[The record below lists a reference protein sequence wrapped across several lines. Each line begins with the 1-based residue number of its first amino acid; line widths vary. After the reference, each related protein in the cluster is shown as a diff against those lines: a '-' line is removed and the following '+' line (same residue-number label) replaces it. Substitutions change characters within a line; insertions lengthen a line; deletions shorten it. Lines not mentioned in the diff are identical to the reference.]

1 MSERK
6 LATVDPITVEVIRS
20 YYESTARQMRNVLV
34 RGSFNPVIYEMVDF
48 SLGVYNR
55 EAELIA
61 EGPGI
66 PFFMGAL
73 TFAIREVVRYVGEEN
88 LQEGDV
94 LLSTYPFW
102 TGSHPQDV
110 TLIQPIFVDGKVFGY
125 SAAKAHWMDLGAKDI
140 YGIDT
145 TDIWQEGLQIFGAK
159 IVKKGV
165 LDKEIVEII
174 RANTR
179 MPEACVGDMTAQI
192 SACNI
197 GARLTQELTKKYGAE
212 TVNAAIRKLLD
223 YGEAIARREIAAM
236 PDGEWFAEAAMDNNG
251 ITDEPVHL
259 KVRIKISGDE
269 IFVDT
274 AGSAPQQVGP
284 INCPLA
290 TTIGFVRMVMK
301 MIVAPNYTA
310 NEGFFR
316 PLKLNIPEG
325 SVLNPVSP
333 APVFLYSW
341 SAFPMGDAMFK
352 AFAQA
357 TPARSVAR
365 SGGDIGGLL
374 FSWKDA
380 STGAFVAGGWDE
392 SVGQGASLDA
402 DGESALVHYSLGES
416 RNVPVEVAEQRYPMH
431 VDCYELWNDSAG
443 AGRFRGGLGVRK
455 FWRALDEMRLIAVIE
470 QTRYPAWGL
479 NGGGEAKANLLM
491 LNAGT
496 DKARPTGKISGYV
509 IKPGERVEL
518 YMGGGGGWGDPFER
532 EPERVLRDVVAEYVS
547 RESAERDYGVV
558 VREPRPGRFE
568 VDAEATRKLRTKSA
582 QLPRKRA

>member
-1 MSERK
+1 MDALNKS
-6 LATVDPITVEVIRS
+6 TVDPITVEVIRS

-73 TFAIREVVRYVGEEN
+73 TFAIRDIVRYVGEAN
-88 LQEGDV
+88 LREGDV
-94 LLSTYPFW
+94 VLSTYPFW

-110 TLIQPIFVDGKVFGY
+110 TLIQPIFVAGRLFGY
-125 SAAKAHWMDLGAKDI
+125 AAAKAHWMDLGAKDI

-159 IVKKGV
+159 VVKEGV
-165 LDKEIVEII
+165 LDREIVEII

-179 MPEACVGDMTAQI
+179 MPDACVGDLTAQI

-197 GARLTQELTKKYGAE
+197 GTRLTQELVKKYGAT
-212 TVNAAIRKLLD
+212 TVEIAVQRLLD
-223 YGEAIARREIAAM
+223 HGEAIARREIAAM
-236 PDGEWFAEAAMDNNG
+236 PDGEWVAEAAMDNNG
-251 ITDEPVHL
+251 ITEDHIPL
-259 KVRIKISGDE
+259 KVRIKITGDE
-269 IFVDT
+269 ILVDT
-274 AGSAPQQVGP
+274 EGSAPQQAGP
-284 INCPLA
+284 VNCPLA
-290 TTIGFVRMVMK
+290 TTVSFVRMVMK
-301 MIVAPNYTA
+301 MIVAPNHTA

-316 PLKLNIPEG
+316 PLKLNIPAG
-325 SVLNPVSP
+325 SVLNPVAP

-357 TPARSVAR
+357 TPQRSVAR

-374 FSWKDA
+374 FSWKDRA
-380 STGAFVAGGWDE
+380 TGAFVAGGWDE
-392 SVGQGASLDA
+392 SVGQGASWDA

-416 RNVPVEVAEQRYPMH
+416 RNVPIEVAEQRYPIH
-431 VDCYELWNDSAG
+431 VECYELWNDSAG
-443 AGRFRGGLGVRK
+443 PGRFRGGLGVRK
-455 FWRALDEMRLIAVIE
+455 FWRALEELRLIAVIE
-470 QTRYPAWGL
+470 QTHFPAWGL
-479 NGGGEAKANLLM
+479 EGGGGANANRLVLKAGSP
-491 LNAGT
+491 AACT
-496 DKARPTGKISGYV
+496 KGKVSGYS
-509 IKPGERVEL
+509 ILPGERVEL

-532 EPERVLRDVVAEYVS
+532 DPEKVLRDVVGSYVS
-547 RESAERDYGVV
+547 RAAAERDYGVALGE
-558 VREPRPGRFE
+558 RAGRLQ
-568 VDAEATRKLRTKSA
+568 VDSEATARLRA
-582 QLPRKRA
+582 RRG